1 MKKPA
6 KETAGKRET
15 PARAAQKEKAP
26 QKERPPKREK
36 APKKER
42 APQRGKADKADKKEA
57 AGRQETAVRKKPGIT
72 LICAL
77 VAAALVAGLCLA
89 ALLTEQTR
97 RRAQA
102 AAEQGGTVVL
112 TEREPETL
120 QIEPTPEP
128 TPVRYPVPEGA
139 VELVCDRTPVLAL
152 ASRAEAEAL
161 LTDYL
166 EKSRIETETE
176 RTLRATFDC
185 ELLLL
190 DATGELP
197 VLTQEDALEKLL
209 ETPSLVPV
217 LLETERRELQSDDG
231 IEVVTRQDAA
241 LAVGTRVV
249 SQVGAAAY
257 VATTTQLTYRA
268 GEVVTGSDPVSETL
282 IEARATI
289 VRTGTYESE
298 NPREEPGSEEG
309 EPGRAAD
316 GLDFTAPIKGTR
328 ISSYF
333 GTREGSMHWG
343 VDYEARAGTEILAP
357 EEGVVVYCGER
368 GTYGFVIDIDH
379 GNGFVSRL
387 THCDGVQVELH
398 QRVFRGEA
406 VATLAALDDGTNNR
420 PHLHYE
426 LLIDGVPHNPVPY
439 L

>member
-1 MKKPA
+1 M
-6 KETAGKRET
+6 
-15 PARAAQKEKAP
+15 
-26 QKERPPKREK
+26 
-36 APKKER
+36 
-42 APQRGKADKADKKEA
+42 
-57 AGRQETAVRKKPGIT
+57 
-72 LICAL
+72 
-77 VAAALVAGLCLA
+77 AGLCLV

-139 VELVCDRTPVLAL
+139 VELVCDRKPVMAL
-152 ASRAEAEAL
+152 ASRHEAEAL
-161 LTDYL
+161 LTAYL
-166 EKSRIETETE
+166 EQSRIETETE

-197 VLTQEDALEKLL
+197 VLTQ
-209 ETPSLVPV
+209 
-217 LLETERRELQSDDG
+217 Q
-231 IEVVTRQDAA
+231 
-241 LAVGTRVV
+241 GTRWN
-249 SQVGAAAY
+249 SCSKPRRSYPCCLKRSGASCNTARAGSRVKSGCGAGGGHARRVPGRY
-257 VATTTQLTYRA
+257 RGLRGHDHTADLRA

-289 VRTGTYESE
+289 VRNRHLRVE
-298 NPREEPGSEEG
+298 NPREEPGAEEG

-316 GLDFTAPIKGTR
+316 GLDFTAPIKGAR
-328 ISSYF
+328 VSSYF

-343 VDYEARAGTEILAP
+343 VDYEARAGTELLAP